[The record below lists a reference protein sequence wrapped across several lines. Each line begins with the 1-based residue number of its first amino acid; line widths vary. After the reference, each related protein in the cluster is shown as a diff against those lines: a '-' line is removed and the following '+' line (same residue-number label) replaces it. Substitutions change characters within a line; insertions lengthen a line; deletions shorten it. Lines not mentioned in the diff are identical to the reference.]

1 MPPDFA
7 NHALIEEASMTLLFI
22 RVFFVVLSATL
33 GFYIGLLQSSAVAGL
48 LVGGIAG
55 GVLIALEMSLRRV
68 SVRGLS
74 SMVFGLLLGFFMAK
88 LVSDILSLLPL
99 DDYIKSVSRV
109 VLTLVFSYLGAVM
122 ALRGKNEF
130 HVIIPYVR
138 FKRQDVDERV
148 TVLDTSTVIDGR
160 IFDVYKTNF
169 FSGRLLI
176 PRFVLQELQ
185 RIADSDDALKRQR
198 GRRGLEIIK
207 TMQKDTSID
216 LRIQED
222 DSTVNEEVD
231 AKLIRL
237 AKVMDARLCTL
248 DYNLGRVA
256 VIQGIETL
264 NINELVNAI
273 KPAVLAGE
281 EMEVR
286 LLREGKEPDQAVAYT
301 DDGTMI
307 VVSEG
312 RNHIGNKVKVT
323 VVSVLQTQA
332 GRMIFARVVG
342 HPEKHN
348 G

>member
-1 MPPDFA
+1 
-7 NHALIEEASMTLLFI
+7 MTLLFI
-22 RVFFVVLSATL
+22 RLFFVILSAVL
-33 GFYIGLLQSSAVAGL
+33 GFYIGSLQSAPLLGL
-48 LVGGIAG
+48 LAGVGAG
-55 GVLIALEMSLRRV
+55 GLLIALERSLRRV

-74 SMVFGLLLGFFMAK
+74 SMVFGLLLGLFMAK
-88 LVSDILSLLPL
+88 LVSDILSLLPI
-99 DDYIKSVSRV
+99 DEYIKSISRV
-109 VLTLVFSYLGAVM
+109 GLTLFFSYLGAVM

-160 IFDVYKTNF
+160 IFDIYKTNF
-169 FSGRLLI
+169 FGGRLVV

-185 RIADSDDALKRQR
+185 RIADSDDNLKRQR
-198 GRRGLEIIK
+198 GRRGLEVLK
-207 TMQKDTSID
+207 TIQKDTTID

-222 DSTVNEEVD
+222 DAPVNNEDVD
-231 AKLIRL
+231 ARLIRIS
-237 AKVMDARLCTL
+237 KVMDARLCTL

-256 VIQGIETL
+256 VIQDIETL

-273 KPAVLAGE
+273 KPPVFAGE

-301 DDGTMI
+301 EDGTMV

-312 RNHIGNKVKVT
+312 RSLIGQSVKVN

-332 GRMIFARVVG
+332 GRMIFAKVIANS
-342 HPEKHN
+342 EKRKT
-348 G
+348 

>member
-1 MPPDFA
+1 
-7 NHALIEEASMTLLFI
+7 MTLLFI
-22 RVFFVVLSATL
+22 RGFFVILSSLL
-33 GFYIGLLQSSAVAGL
+33 GFYIGEINNQPSSGLWIGFFSGCLLIV
-48 LVGGIAG
+48 
-55 GVLIALEMSLRRV
+55 LEMSLRRV

-99 DDYIKSVSRV
+99 DDYAKSVSRV

-148 TVLDTSTVIDGR
+148 ALLDTSSVIDGR
-160 IFDVYKTNF
+160 VFDVYRTNF
-169 FSGRLLI
+169 FGGRLVV

-185 RIADSDDALKRQR
+185 RIADSEDNLKRQR
-198 GRRGLEIIK
+198 GRRGLEVLKNI
-207 TMQKDTSID
+207 QKDSTID

-222 DSTVNEEVD
+222 DSSAAEDVD
-231 AKLIRL
+231 TKLIRL
-237 AKVMDARLCTL
+237 AKMMDARLCTM

-256 VIQGIETL
+256 AIQGIEAL
-264 NINELVNAI
+264 NINELVNAL
-273 KPAVLAGE
+273 KPSVFAGE
-281 EMEVR
+281 EMEVK

-301 DDGTMI
+301 DDGTMV

-312 RNHIGNKVKVT
+312 RGHIGNKVKVN

-332 GRMIFARVVG
+332 GRMIFAKLVG
-342 HPEKHN
+342 HSERNN